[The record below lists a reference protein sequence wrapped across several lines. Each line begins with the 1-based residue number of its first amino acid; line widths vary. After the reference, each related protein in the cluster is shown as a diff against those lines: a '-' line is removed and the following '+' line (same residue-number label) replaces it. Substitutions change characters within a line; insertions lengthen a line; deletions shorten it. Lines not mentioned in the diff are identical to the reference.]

1 MVATGVLKHFCY
13 YDELAGLAGPSGAL
27 QLAEKFIFLEGY
39 GLYRLRKNSV
49 LYQGTTLVVP

>member
-1 MVATGVLKHFCY
+1 MVATGVLK
-13 YDELAGLAGPSGAL
+13 LVGLAGPLGAL

-49 LYQGTTLVVP
+49 LG